1 MPSDNGVDPS
11 GRPDT
16 PALRG
21 KLTRIKLGA
30 SSLSAPFLMKC
41 QHPAKCY
48 AGTFVFVSHRL
59 LIESRVSRSKH
70 RQLLEV

>member
-41 QHPAKCY
+41 QHRTC
-48 AGTFVFVSHRL
+48 GVLSHLRL
-59 LIESRVSRSKH
+59 FRRILFIDGRVSRSKH